1 MLPVHGAM
9 LIEASHNITF
19 WIKSQIDNQSS
30 QESHLKTDKYY
41 SASARF
47 EVRWIRIRVAKHVAA
62 RGHPGH
68 DGNAM
73 KRWDESQPTESP
85 KSAFPWRL
93 EKRITGNSPSALR
106 LLSPL
111 SQSSDLGS
119 TITTDIG
126 HLIVT
131 YAQGSYI
138 HAYLNNLL

>member
-1 MLPVHGAM
+1 M
-9 LIEASHNITF
+9 
-19 WIKSQIDNQSS
+19 
-30 QESHLKTDKYY
+30 KTNKHY
-41 SASARF
+41 SAYTRF
-47 EVRWIRIRVAKHVAA
+47 EVRWIIIRVAKHVAA

-68 DGNAM
+68 DGNAHEKM
-73 KRWDESQPTESP
+73 RRKPTESP

-93 EKRITGNSPSALR
+93 DMRITGYSPSALG
-106 LLSPL
+106 LLSQL